1 MVATLL
7 RLRWRILYH
16 QFRRDWWRLLFV
28 IAGAIWSL
36 SVVPGLAIGS
46 ARLAAESAAVR
57 SDAMLTLGALFA
69 LAWIVVPLLATG
81 VDDTLDPARFAP
93 WGIEAR
99 RIMPGL
105 AVAAFTTVPA
115 IFFVAVAAVM
125 GSVWRT
131 DSVEVLLTGLA
142 GALLTAASWVFSA
155 RLAALWGGRLIVSR
169 SGRAAVIGTVVAL
182 FGGIV
187 AGAVA
192 VRRDGLESFIDYEL
206 ASVLKGLGRTPLG
219 AGFTAPR
226 SLFEGDTVGAVWR
239 LALTAGWAVLLFF
252 AWRSAVAYT
261 LVHPIMRG
269 SGSHRRDDAIL
280 NAVSAP
286 DFTGKSRT
294 PRSRMIAAVR
304 QRTLRSWRADPRY
317 LAQLVAALL
326 LPTVGG
332 GMAIVVAGG
341 AGVWITVL
349 PIALALGVGWG
360 RHNDLAYDSSAVWLD
375 IVSGV
380 SGRDLMAGRL
390 LATLQWAGPAVLL
403 ACIAAVGSA
412 GRWDVFAPVTAT
424 ALGVL
429 AAGLGVSSVTAVALP
444 YRVPAPGESPFGAD
458 AGSIGASLIGQ
469 AVSSLGTGVV
479 VPLVA
484 APLLAAFMWGGGW
497 WVLSVVVSIVL
508 GVAVAILGV
517 RAAGSLFEA
526 RAGKLIAAVS

>member
-7 RLRWRILYH
+7 KLRWRILYH

-36 SVVPGLAIGS
+36 SVIPGLIIGS
-46 ARLAAESAAVR
+46 ARISTESAAVR
-57 SDAMLTLGALFA
+57 ADAMLALGALFA

-115 IFFVAVAAVM
+115 IFFVGVAAVM

-131 DSVEVLLTGLA
+131 ESVAVYATGVV

-169 SGRAAVIGTVVAL
+169 TGRTTVIGTVVAL
-182 FGGIV
+182 LAAIV
-187 AGAVA
+187 VGAVT

-206 ASVLKGLGRTPLG
+206 ASALKGLGITPLG
-219 AGFTAPR
+219 AGFAAPR
-226 SLFEGDTVGAVWR
+226 SLVEGDPVGAVVR

-252 AWRSAVAYT
+252 AWRSAVTYT
-261 LVHPIMRG
+261 LVHPVMRG
-269 SGSHRRDDAIL
+269 SGSRRRADAIL
-280 NAVSAP
+280 SAVSSLNVM
-286 DFTGKSRT
+286 GKPRT
-294 PRSRMIAAVR
+294 PRMRMIAAVR

-360 RHNDLAYDSSAVWLD
+360 RHNDLAYDASAIWID
-375 IVSGV
+375 IVSGIR
-380 SGRDLMAGRL
+380 GRDVMAGRL
-390 LATLQWAGPAVLL
+390 LATLQWAAPAVFL

-429 AAGLGVSSVTAVALP
+429 AASLGVSAVTAVTLP

-469 AVSSLGTGVV
+469 VVSSLGTGIV

-484 APLLAAFMWGGGW
+484 APLLAAFVWGNEW
-497 WVLSVVVSIVL
+497 WVLSVVVSLVL
-508 GVAVAILGV
+508 GVTTSVLGV
-517 RAAGSLFEA
+517 RAAGTLFEA
-526 RAGKLIAAVS
+526 RSGKLIAAVS

>member
-7 RLRWRILYH
+7 GLRWRILFH

-36 SVVPGLAIGS
+36 SVVPGIIIGS
-46 ARLAAESAAVR
+46 SRLSNESHAVR
-57 SDAMLTLGALFA
+57 ADALLALGAIFA

-99 RIMPGL
+99 RLMPGL
-105 AVAAFTTVPA
+105 AIAAFTTVPA
-115 IFFVAVAAVM
+115 VFFVIVAGVM

-131 DSVEVLLTGLA
+131 DSADVLAMGIG
-142 GALLTAASWVFSA
+142 GALLTAIGWVFSA
-155 RLAALWGGRLIVSR
+155 RLAALWGARLIVSR
-169 SGRAAVIGTVVAL
+169 SGRAAVIGTVMAL
-182 FGGIV
+182 LAGIV

-206 ASVLKGLGRTPLG
+206 ASVLKGLGVTPLG
-219 AGFTAPR
+219 SGFTAPR
-226 SLFEGDTVGAVWR
+226 ALAEGDVAGAAWR
-239 LALTAGWAVLLFF
+239 LALAAAWAVLLYG
-252 AWRSAVAYT
+252 AWHSAVAYT
-261 LVHPIMRG
+261 LVHPVMRG

-280 NAVSAP
+280 DAVSTP
-286 DFTGKSRT
+286 GLTGKART
-294 PRSRMIAAVR
+294 ARNRMIAAVR
-304 QRTLRSWRADPRY
+304 ARTLRSWRADPRY
-317 LAQLVAALL
+317 LSQLVAALL

-341 AGVWITVL
+341 AGVWITAL

-360 RHNDLAYDSSAVWLD
+360 RHNDLAYDASAVWID
-375 IVSGV
+375 IVSGIR
-380 SGRDLMAGRL
+380 GRDIMTGRL

-403 ACIAAVGSA
+403 ACIAAVASA
-412 GRWDVFAPVTAT
+412 GRWDVFAPVAAT

-469 AVSSLGTGVV
+469 VVSSLGTGVV

-484 APLLAAFMWGGGW
+484 APLLAAFVWGGAW
-497 WVLSVVVSIVL
+497 WAVSVVVSIVL
-508 GVAVAILGV
+508 GVLVAILGV

-526 RAGKLIAAVS
+526 RAGKLINAVS

>member
-36 SVVPGLAIGS
+36 SVVPVLIVGS
-46 ARLAAESAAVR
+46 ARISTQSGAVR
-57 SDAMLTLGALFA
+57 ADAMLALGAVFA

-99 RIMPGL
+99 SIMPGL
-105 AVAAFTTVPA
+105 AVAAFMTVPA
-115 IFFVAVAAVM
+115 IFFIGVAAVM

-131 DSVEVLLTGLA
+131 DSWEVLAIGVA
-142 GALLTAASWVFSA
+142 GALVTAVGWVFSA
-155 RLAALWGGRLIVSR
+155 RLAAQWGGRLIVSR
-169 SGRAAVIGTVVAL
+169 VGRAMVIGTVVAL
-182 FGGIV
+182 VAGIV
-187 AGAVA
+187 AGAVT
-192 VRRDGLESFIDYEL
+192 VRRDGLESFVDYEL
-206 ASVLKGLGRTPLG
+206 AGVLKGLGVTPLG
-219 AGFTAPR
+219 SGFAAPR
-226 SLFEGDTVGAVWR
+226 ALLEGDTVGAAWR
-239 LALTAGWAVLLFF
+239 LALALGWAVLLLL
-252 AWRSAVAYT
+252 AWRSTVAYT
-261 LVHPIMRG
+261 LVHPVMRG
-269 SGSHRRDDAIL
+269 SGSLRHDDAIL
-280 NAVSAP
+280 DAVSRP
-286 DFTGKSRT
+286 SVMGRT
-294 PRSRMIAAVR
+294 RTSQSQMVAAVR

-326 LPTVGG
+326 LPVVGG

-360 RHNDLAYDSSAVWLD
+360 RHNDLAYDASAIWLD
-375 IVSGV
+375 IVSGIR
-380 SGRDLMAGRL
+380 GRDIMAGRL
-390 LATLQWAGPAVLL
+390 LATVQWAAPAVLL

-429 AAGLGVSSVTAVALP
+429 GAGLGVASVTAVALP
-444 YRVPAPGESPFGAD
+444 YRVPAPGQSPFGAD

-469 AVSSLGTGVV
+469 VVASLGTGVV

-484 APLLAAFMWGGGW
+484 APLLAAFVWGGAW
-497 WVLSVVVSIVL
+497 WVLSVVVSSVL
-508 GVAVAILGV
+508 GVLVAILGV

-526 RAGKLIAAVS
+526 RAGRLIAAVS

>member
-7 RLRWRILYH
+7 GLRWRVLYH

-28 IAGAIWSL
+28 VAGAIWSL
-36 SVVPGLAIGS
+36 SVVPLLLVGS
-46 ARLAAESAAVR
+46 ARLSTQSGAVR
-57 SDAMLTLGALFA
+57 ADAMLALGAIFA

-115 IFFVAVAAVM
+115 IFFVAVAVVM
-125 GSVWRT
+125 GTVWRT
-131 DSVEVLLTGLA
+131 DSSDVLVVGVA
-142 GALLTAASWVFSA
+142 GALVTAVGWVFSA
-155 RLAALWGGRLIVSR
+155 RLAAQWGGRLIVSR
-169 SGRAAVIGTVVAL
+169 SGRATVIGTVVMLLA
-182 FGGIV
+182 GIV

-192 VRRDGLESFIDYEL
+192 VRRDGLESFVDYEL
-206 ASVLKGLGRTPLG
+206 ASVLKGLGVTPLG
-219 AGFTAPR
+219 SGFAAPR
-226 SLFEGDTVGAVWR
+226 ALLEGDTVGAIWR
-239 LALTAGWAVLLFF
+239 LALALGWSVLLFL

-261 LVHPIMRG
+261 LVHPVMRG
-269 SGSHRRDDAIL
+269 SGSQRRDDAIL
-280 NAVSAP
+280 GAVSTP
-286 DFTGKSRT
+286 SVTGRDRT
-294 PRSRMIAAVR
+294 SHARIVSAVR
-304 QRTLRSWRADPRY
+304 QRSLRSWRADPRY

-360 RHNDLAYDSSAVWLD
+360 RHNDLAYDASAIWLD

-380 SGRDLMAGRL
+380 RGRDIMAGRL
-390 LATLQWAGPAVLL
+390 LATLQWAGPAVFL

-412 GRWDVFAPVTAT
+412 GRWDVFAPVAAT

-429 AAGLGVSSVTAVALP
+429 SAGLGVASVTAVALP

-469 AVSSLGTGVV
+469 VVSSLGTGVV

-484 APLLAAFMWGGGW
+484 APLLAAFVWGGAW
-497 WVLSVVVSIVL
+497 WALSVVVSLVL
-508 GVAVAILGV
+508 GVVVALVGV
-517 RAAGSLFEA
+517 RASGSLFEA
-526 RAGKLIAAVS
+526 RAGKLIGAVS